1 MNIGNLR
8 NNMVVK
14 NYKELCNILEIP
26 IVSGN
31 SKLKQLKELELYC
44 TYYKQGNKII
54 IDKLREK
61 PKVKPINKNSK
72 YIELIGDI
80 LVNYLYAECKNTGY
94 NITLSLGNIME
105 IVGLVNSNYAVGNRH
120 KKELSQILNVNIL
133 SVYYFYNTTKG
144 EFKNIIERALKS
156 LQNRRVLFYKQ
167 VKTICIKEGNCKK
180 YIVAD
185 TEQEQEI
192 LNIEKQVLREMGY
205 NNLSKLWL
213 SGKIKTFQRKVKKL
227 MPVDWIYYF
236 NSYNLNIGDVALEI
250 EYNSIK
256 ETKEKLNNKSI
267 EKVEKSL
274 KINDTEQDEKILI
287 DELVSL
293 IVYDIQTADD
303 IINKYYE
310 NMKIKNE
317 KINKKYEDMQLIAN
331 EIEEIKEEDQISIDI
346 VDYISYI
353 NKRNCNYNKIE
364 KFSEEIELKEV
375 PF

>member
-94 NITLSLGNIME
+94 NITLSLENIME

-167 VKTICIKEGNCKK
+167 VKTICIKDGNCKK

-185 TEQEQEI
+185 DEQEQEI

-213 SGKIKTFQRKVKKL
+213 SGKIKTFQKKVKKL
-227 MPVDWIYYF
+227 MPADWIYYF

-256 ETKEKLNNKSI
+256 EAKEKLNNKSI

-274 KINDTEQDEKILI
+274 KINNSEQDEKILI
-287 DELVSL
+287 DELISL
-293 IVYDIQTADD
+293 IEYDIQTADD

-310 NMKIKNE
+310 NIKIKNE
-317 KINKKYEDMQLIAN
+317 KIDKKYEDMKLIAN
-331 EIEEIKEEDQISIDI
+331 EIEEIKEDDDSQID
-346 VDYISYI
+346 VLDYIAYVN
-353 NKRNCNYNKIE
+353 NKKNNYKIIE
-364 KFSEEIELKEV
+364 NFPDTIEIAEA